1 MARKSMDIGALTP
14 TFTDMQGHWAASHA
28 QYLLNKGVFSPS
40 ETFDPDTRVSNEMA
54 ATMLSRYLGV
64 NTDDYA
70 HVQLPYR
77 DADKIADWAKPHVK
91 AMYALGIMKGTT
103 DDFGRPVLLPQNSCT
118 RAQIMTILG
127 RTMVRGYSYSPCT
140 FADADSIPA
149 WARDHI
155 DLLASLGIIT
165 GGDGGKVDPLGTITR
180 AQFAALL
187 YRMY

>member
-1 MARKSMDIGALTP
+1 
-14 TFTDMQGHWAASHA
+14 
-28 QYLLNKGVFSPS
+28 
-40 ETFDPDTRVSNEMA
+40 MA

-64 NTDDYA
+64 DTERYA
-70 HVQLPYR
+70 NVELPYR
-77 DADKIADWAKPHVK
+77 DADKIADWALPHVK

-103 DDFGRPVLLPQNSCT
+103 DDFGRPVLLPQNSCS

-127 RTMVRGYSYSPCT
+127 RTLTRGYSYSPCT

-155 DLLASLGIIT
+155 DLLTSLGVIT
-165 GGDGGKVDPLGTITR
+165 GSDSGKVDPLGTITR